1 MTDRN
6 QEDLRYMQMA
16 LDMAKLGR
24 GYTNP
29 NPMVG
34 AVIVKDGQVIAKGYH
49 HCCGQG
55 HAEVE
60 AFKNA
65 GDQDVT
71 GATIYVTLEPCSHY
85 GKTPPCADKIIEK
98 KIGRVVVGA
107 LDPNPL
113 VAGRGIEKIRNA
125 GIEVTT
131 GILAEESIKLN
142 EIFMKY
148 IVNKEP
154 FVLYKSAMSL
164 DGKIA
169 TASGESQ
176 WISCEASRKEVHE
189 LRHQYMAIMVG
200 SQTVLDDDPMLNC
213 RLIEGKD
220 PIRVIVDSSLRIP
233 MTARLVKT
241 ARDIRTIVA
250 CTPSADEKKIKD
262 LQNAGVEVLII
273 EAKDGHVDLKKLT
286 EELGRM
292 QIDSILLEGGATLA
306 AAAFEAGI
314 VDKVQMYI
322 APKIIGGI
330 TARTPV
336 GGNGVEHLSD
346 AWQLKDITARNI
358 GNDICITGYIRRE
371 A

>member
-1 MTDRN
+1 MTD
-6 QEDLRYMQMA
+6 QEYMLRAIQ
-16 LDMAKLGR
+16 LAKKGE
-24 GYTNP
+24 GWTNP

-34 AVIVKDGQVIAKGYH
+34 AVIVKDGRIIGEGYH
-49 HCCGQG
+49 KKCGEL
-55 HAEVE
+55 HAER
-60 AFKNA
+60 NA
-65 GDQDVT
+65 IASLT
-71 GATIYVTLEPCSHY
+71 ESAEGATIYVTLEPCCHY

-125 GIEVTT
+125 GIEVKT
-131 GILAEESIKLN
+131 GVLAEESIKLN

-169 TASGESQ
+169 TSTGESQ
-176 WISCEASRKEVHE
+176 WISCEASRREVHE

-220 PIRVIVDSSLRIP
+220 PIRVVVDSALRIP

-250 CTPSADEKKIKD
+250 CTPRADEKKIRD
-262 LQNAGVEVLII
+262 LQNAGAAAVMPLAAPIGSNKGLATKAMIQVLIDEIDLPIIVDAGIGRPSQACEAMEMGAAAVMANTAIATAGDVPAMAEAFKKAI
-273 EAKDGHVDLKKLT
+273 EAGRSAYLSG
-286 EELGRM
+286 LGRT
-292 QIDSILLEGGATLA
+292 IERGASASSPL
-306 AAAFEAGI
+306 
-314 VDKVQMYI
+314 
-322 APKIIGGI
+322 
-330 TARTPV
+330 
-336 GGNGVEHLSD
+336 
-346 AWQLKDITARNI
+346 
-358 GNDICITGYIRRE
+358 TGFLQD
-371 A
+371 

>member
-1 MTDRN
+1 M
-6 QEDLRYMQMA
+6 
-16 LDMAKLGR
+16 
-24 GYTNP
+24 
-29 NPMVG
+29 
-34 AVIVKDGQVIAKGYH
+34 
-49 HCCGQG
+49 
-55 HAEVE
+55 
-60 AFKNA
+60 
-65 GDQDVT
+65 
-71 GATIYVTLEPCSHY
+71 
-85 GKTPPCADKIIEK
+85 
-98 KIGRVVVGA
+98 
-107 LDPNPL
+107 

-131 GILAEESIKLN
+131 GVLAEESIKLN

-220 PIRVIVDSSLRIP
+220 PIRVVVDSSLRIP

-250 CTPSADEKKIKD
+250 CTPTADEKKIND

-292 QIDSILLEGGATLA
+292 QIDSILLEGGAALA
-306 AAAFEAGI
+306 AAAFGAGI
-314 VDKVQMYI
+314 IDKVQMYI
-322 APKIIGGI
+322 APKIIGCK
-330 TARTPV
+330 TSRTPV
-336 GGNGVEHLSD
+336 GGKGVEHLSD
-346 AWQLKDITARNI
+346 AWQLEDITARNI

>member
-1 MTDRN
+1 
-6 QEDLRYMQMA
+6 
-16 LDMAKLGR
+16 
-24 GYTNP
+24 
-29 NPMVG
+29 
-34 AVIVKDGQVIAKGYH
+34 
-49 HCCGQG
+49 
-55 HAEVE
+55 
-60 AFKNA
+60 
-65 GDQDVT
+65 
-71 GATIYVTLEPCSHY
+71 
-85 GKTPPCADKIIEK
+85 
-98 KIGRVVVGA
+98 
-107 LDPNPL
+107 
-113 VAGRGIEKIRNA
+113 
-125 GIEVTT
+125 
-131 GILAEESIKLN
+131 
-142 EIFMKY
+142 
-148 IVNKEP
+148 
-154 FVLYKSAMSL
+154 
-164 DGKIA
+164 
-169 TASGESQ
+169 
-176 WISCEASRKEVHE
+176 
-189 LRHQYMAIMVG
+189 
-200 SQTVLDDDPMLNC
+200 
-213 RLIEGKD
+213 
-220 PIRVIVDSSLRIP
+220 

-273 EAKDGHVDLKKLT
+273 EMKDGHVDLKKLT